1 MNIRD
6 ISDEELAQIISNY
19 LKEMREK
26 DKKPTYVNRHITYV
40 DQRKKNIRLV
50 VSNK

>member
-6 ISDEELAQIISNY
+6 MSDEELSQIISNY

-26 DKKPTYVNRHITYV
+26 DKKPTYA